1 MKFEHELAFGSL
13 LLQLRNNGSLP
24 AFVERVWT
32 AAHPWDQYPNTSL
45 DPNIA
50 EHINKHIATP
60 LKPRGVI
67 FPQQAVSEPSGYGI
81 MKSQI
86 DIARNQAM
94 GLVIVIRGVVRYT
107 YPGDFAI
114 HYTTFHVH
122 IFRAAGSAARGEWG
136 PLPTENGALV
146 PAVELLVTNLMD
158 QTEAT

>member
-1 MKFEHELAFGSL
+1 MKFEHESAFGSL
-13 LLQLRNNGSLP
+13 GLQLRNNGSLP

-32 AAHPWDQYPNTSL
+32 AAHPWDQYPATSL
-45 DPNIA
+45 DPHIT
-50 EHINKHIATP
+50 EQINKYIATP

-107 YPGDFAI
+107 YPVI
-114 HYTTFHVH
+114 RHPLHYVSCSH
-122 IFRAAGSAARGEWG
+122 IQSHWLGCTGRVGA
-136 PLPTENGALV
+136 LPTENGALV
-146 PAVELLVTNLMD
+146 PAVELLVTNWMG
-158 QTEAT
+158 QTDAT